1 MPKNHRIEA
10 RVNEDTKK
18 ALLKKAESYGGL
30 TRFFEELA
38 KKDIIIVD
46 KEVLFLLNNV
56 SKKQ

>member
-1 MPKNHRIEA
+1 MHKNHRIEA

-38 KKDIIIVD
+38 KKLYTARGWMGGLRSRSHD
-46 KEVLFLLNNV
+46 LA
-56 SKKQ
+56 